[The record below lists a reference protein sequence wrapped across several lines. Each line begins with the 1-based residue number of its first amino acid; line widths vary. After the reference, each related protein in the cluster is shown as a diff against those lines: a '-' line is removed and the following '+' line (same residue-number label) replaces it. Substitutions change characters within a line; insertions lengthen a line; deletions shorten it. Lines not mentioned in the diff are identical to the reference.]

1 MKKVNNILIILT
13 ILSAYVFMFVD
24 GYYGID
30 RILLCLVLIPVLLV
44 PKIVKKLFKIKI
56 SDGLELVYIV
66 FIILTMLFGSIMG
79 SFSLIHWYDSFTHFL
94 SGMFTFVMGI
104 FFLVWFKEHS
114 DKKILFSCL
123 FAMMFTFM
131 IAVLWECVEFTIDNV
146 MGTDTQKV
154 LTTGV
159 HDTMKDMICA
169 ILGSILVMI
178 SYIWAYIAK
187 GDNFWKKMVKSAK

>member
-1 MKKVNNILIILT
+1 MKNVNNILIILT
-13 ILSAYVFMFVD
+13 ILSAYVFMFID

-44 PKIVKKLFKIKI
+44 AKIAKKLFKIKI

-66 FIILTMLFGSIMG
+66 FIILTMLLGSIMG
-79 SFSLIHWYDSFTHFL
+79 FFSLISWYDSFTHFL
-94 SGMFTFVMGI
+94 SGIFTFVMGI
-104 FFLVWFKEHS
+104 FILIWFREYDS
-114 DKKILFSCL
+114 KKILYSCF
-123 FAMMFTFM
+123 FAMLFSIS
-131 IAVLWECVEFTIDNV
+131 IAPLWECVEFTIDNV

-187 GDNFWKKMVKSAK
+187 GDNFWKRMVKSAK

>member
-1 MKKVNNILIILT
+1 MKKINNILVILT
-13 ILSAYVFMFVD
+13 IISAYVFMFVD

-30 RILLCLVLIPVLLV
+30 RILLCLVLIPVVLV
-44 PKIVKKLFKIKI
+44 PKIAKKLFKINI

-79 SFSLIHWYDSFTHFL
+79 FFSLIHWYDSFTHFL

-104 FFLVWFKEHS
+104 FFLVWFKEHN
-114 DKKILFSCL
+114 DKKILYSCL

-154 LTTGV
+154 LSTGV
-159 HDTMKDMICA
+159 NDTMKDMICA
-169 ILGSILVMI
+169 ILGSLLVMI
-178 SYIWAYIAK
+178 SYIWAYSVK
-187 GDNFWKKMVKSAK
+187 VNNFWKKMVESAK

>member
-1 MKKVNNILIILT
+1 MKKINNLLIILSV
-13 ILSAYVFMFVD
+13 ISAYLFLFIE

-30 RILLCLVLIPVLLV
+30 RVLLCIAIIPVLLV
-44 PKIVKKLFKIKI
+44 FKIIRKLFKIRI
-56 SDGLELVYIV
+56 SDGLEFVYIV
-66 FIILTMLFGSIMG
+66 FIILTMLLGSIMG
-79 SFSLIHWYDSFTHFL
+79 FFSLISWYDSFTHFL

-169 ILGSILVMI
+169 ILGSILVMC
-178 SYIWAYIAK
+178 
-187 GDNFWKKMVKSAK
+187 